1 MIDSETDSDRTLVYR
16 RGDFTPEVNQ
26 PFPEDLRAWQPAVR
40 LVRLVQAEAEAL
52 PAEAAS
58 TPDARKLAAILLW
71 CLATGRYGSWDIK
84 ALCDEEPLTHHLAH
98 GLRPSRADIHRY
110 RRGHEAFLVGA
121 LSRLLIA
128 VRPKTSSAVAIDA
141 ASEAQRRFQQASF
154 ADTLPQD

>member
-1 MIDSETDSDRTLVYR
+1 MIDPETDSDRTLVFR
-16 RGDFTPEVNQ
+16 RSDFTPEVNQ
-26 PFPEDLRAWQPAVR
+26 PFPEDLRAWLPAVR

-52 PAEAAS
+52 SAEAAS

-71 CLATGRYGSWDIK
+71 CLATGRYGSWDIE
-84 ALCDEEPLTHHLAH
+84 ALCDEEPLTHHLAE
-98 GLRPSRADIHRY
+98 GLRPTRADIHRY

-121 LSRLLIA
+121 LSRLLNA
-128 VRPKTSSAVAIDA
+128 VRPKTSSALAADA